1 MLEIIAIILAVLI
14 AAVVIVLALAARKPD
29 TFTYTR
35 STRINAPPEKIAPL
49 VSDFRRWRAWSPYE
63 DRDPELKRSYSGKE
77 SGVGA
82 IYAWEGNK
90 NVGSGRME
98 ILESTPRNVRIQLD
112 FFAPFKASNVAEFS
126 FTPQGSATE
135 VVWAMTGRN
144 VFIGKLMSVFM
155 DMDKMIGRDFETGL
169 AAMKVAAESR

>member
-29 TFTYTR
+29 TFTYAR
-35 STRINAPPEKIAPL
+35 STRVNAPPEKIAPL
-49 VSDFRRWRAWSPYE
+49 VSDFRRWRVWSPYE
-63 DRDPELKRSYSGKE
+63 DRDPDLKRNYSGKE

-98 ILESTPRNVRIQLD
+98 ILESTSKNVRIQLD

-126 FTPQGSATE
+126 FTPQGGATE
-135 VVWAMTGRN
+135 VVWAMTGKN
-144 VFIGKLMSVFM
+144 VFMGKLMSVFM
-155 DMDKMIGRDFETGL
+155 DMDKMIGKDFETGL
-169 AAMKVAAESR
+169 ASMKLAAESK